1 MSKFKVKRILQYAK
15 YAAIATG
22 SSVKTILL
30 MNRNHRNGVMRA
42 PFLRGISLLECSK
55 YARLA
60 AERLSRAQY
69 SPAPAWDL
77 GEKNRVIRN
86 IEGDLEKFVDDL
98 VPGKSIVVFYNSWSR
113 FNKENRIG
121 THAALY
127 LGRERDIYL
136 AEQYFLSQR
145 AVPYSSLKKRG
156 FTAKQILAPK

>member
-1 MSKFKVKRILQYAK
+1 MENKTQKVLIGLIAIIALVGGYFYFSQNSQY
-15 YAAIATG
+15 
-22 SSVKTILL
+22 SVKT
-30 MNRNHRNGVMRA
+30 
-42 PFLRGISLLECSK
+42 S
-55 YARLA
+55 
-60 AERLSRAQY
+60 
-69 SPAPAWDL
+69 
-77 GEKNRVIRN
+77 
-86 IEGDLEKFVDDL
+86 
-98 VPGKSIVVFYNSWSR
+98 GKSIVVFYNSWSR